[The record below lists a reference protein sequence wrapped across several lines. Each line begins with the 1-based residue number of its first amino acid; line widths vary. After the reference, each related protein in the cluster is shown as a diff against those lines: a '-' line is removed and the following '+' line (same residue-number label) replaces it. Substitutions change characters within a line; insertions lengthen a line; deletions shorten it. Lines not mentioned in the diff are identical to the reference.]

1 MDKPLEK
8 NELVDKLCDGTL
20 SRRAFNKTMLSVGVA
35 SMTLPLMPRAAWA
48 AETPIDEELVV
59 FEWSGYELPEFH
71 KAYIDKHGKTPNF
84 SFFGEEEEAM
94 QKMRA
99 GFKADISHPCT
110 YSTRRWRDAGLLKPI
125 DTSRLAHWDDMFPN
139 LHDLPGSHDAEG
151 NNYFL
156 AWDWGN
162 SSVLYR
168 TDLVDPAYLEEES
181 WNILFDE
188 RYEGRLAI
196 YDSVDG
202 VLGVVGLV
210 IGAEDPFNMT
220 EEEFARAAE
229 KLRQQRKLLRFYWT
243 DTTAIEQALASGEL
257 VASYAW
263 NSSYQNLRKEG
274 VPVAY
279 MKPKEGI
286 YTWVCGFSL
295 IAGGEGK
302 EDKAY
307 DYLNAVLEPEAGA
320 HLVTA
325 YGYGHCNRKTYDLV
339 PPEVLSDL
347 GITDPATHMASGV
360 FFDEIEPKVREK
372 YITLFEE
379 IKAGF

>member
-1 MDKPLEK
+1 MDEPLEK
-8 NELVDKLCDGTL
+8 NELVDKLCEGKLD
-20 SRRAFNKTMLSVGVA
+20 RRAFSKTMLSLGVA
-35 SMTLPLMPRAAWA
+35 MTALPLTSKFARA
-48 AETPIDEELVV
+48 AETPIDDDLVV
-59 FEWSGYELPEFH
+59 YEWSGYELPEFH
-71 KAYIDKHGKTPNF
+71 QAYIDKHGKTPAF
-84 SFFGEEEEAM
+84 TFFGEEEEAM

-125 DTSRLAHWDDMFPN
+125 DTSRLAHWNDMFPN
-139 LHDLPGSHDAEG
+139 LHDLPGSRDAEG
-151 NNYFL
+151 KNYFL

-168 TDLVDPAYLEEES
+168 TDLVDPAYVQEES

-188 RYEGRLAI
+188 RYEGRLAT

-210 IGAEDPFNMT
+210 VGAKDPFNMT
-220 EEEFARAAE
+220 DAEFERAAE
-229 KLRQQRKLLRFYWT
+229 KLRLQRKLMRFYWT

-263 NSSYQNLRKEG
+263 NSSYQNLKKEG

-286 YTWVCGFSL
+286 YTWVCGFAL
-295 IAGGEGK
+295 LANGEGD

-307 DYLNAVLEPEAGA
+307 DYLNAVLAPEAGEY
-320 HLVTA
+320 LVTA
-325 YGYGHCNRKTYDLV
+325 YGYGHCNQKTYDRV
-339 PPEVLSDL
+339 PAETLAEL
-347 GITDPATHMASGV
+347 GITDPKTHMADGV
-360 FFDEIEPKVREK
+360 FFAEIEPKVREK